1 MLLFIESNYYN
12 SEFTGNSFF
21 IGSFLIQWSHRFPI
35 NRLKEERM
43 EFKPLII
50 GNHTAAVPII
60 QGGMGVGISLS
71 GLASAVSRQGA
82 IGVISAI
89 EIGMD
94 EPDYRQ
100 NKRKANIQGLR
111 NEIRRTRALADGG
124 VFGVNIMA
132 AINNY
137 EEMVRT
143 AVEEEVDII
152 IVGAGLPLNLP
163 GFVRGTNTAV
173 VPIVSSAKAFQLIGR
188 KWARDFG
195 YSPDAVI
202 VEGPLAGG
210 HLGFSRSQLE
220 RLDENRL
227 ENIVIDVLT
236 EAQRFE
242 DSSGRPIPVIA
253 AGGIWDKEDIKRFI
267 NLGCQGV
274 QMGTR
279 FVATFECDASDEFKE
294 AYLDADED
302 DVLIITSP
310 VGMPGRV
317 IRGSFIDSLGEGE
330 KIKCRY
336 NCLKTCNPAEAPY
349 CIADALINAKTGNM
363 DKGFA
368 FCGANVGRV
377 DRIVSVKELIRE
389 LTQ

>member
-1 MLLFIESNYYN
+1 MA
-12 SEFTGNSFF
+12 
-21 IGSFLIQWSHRFPI
+21 PI
-35 NRLKEERM
+35 
-43 EFKPLII
+43 
-50 GNHTAAVPII
+50 TII

-89 EIGMD
+89 EIGLD
-94 EPDYRQ
+94 EPDYHQ
-100 NKRKANIQGLR
+100 DKRKANIQGLR
-111 NEIRRTRALADGG
+111 NEIRRARTLADGG
-124 VFGVNIMA
+124 VIGVNIMA
-132 AINNY
+132 AVNKY
-137 EEMVRT
+137 DEMVQT

-152 IVGAGLPLNLP
+152 IMGAGLPLNLP
-163 GFVRGTNTAV
+163 GFVRGTNTAII
-173 VPIVSSAKAFQLIGR
+173 PIVSSAKAFQLIGR
-188 KWARDFG
+188 KWARDYG
-195 YSPDAVI
+195 YTPDAVI

-210 HLGFSRSQLE
+210 HLGFSHQQLD

-227 ENIVIDVLT
+227 EDIIVDVLA
-236 EAQRFE
+236 EVKKFE
-242 DSSGRPIPVIA
+242 DNSGQSIPVIA
-253 AGGIWDKEDIKRFI
+253 AGGIWDKQDIERFFE
-267 NLGCQGV
+267 LGCQGV

-294 AYLDADED
+294 AYLQASDD

-317 IRGSFIDSLGEGE
+317 IRGNFIDSLSEGS

-336 NCLKTCNPAEAPY
+336 NCLKTCNPAKAPY
-349 CIADALINAKTGNM
+349 CIADALINAKRGNM

-368 FCGANVGRV
+368 FCGSNVGRV
-377 DRIVSVKELIRE
+377 DRIMTVKELIQE